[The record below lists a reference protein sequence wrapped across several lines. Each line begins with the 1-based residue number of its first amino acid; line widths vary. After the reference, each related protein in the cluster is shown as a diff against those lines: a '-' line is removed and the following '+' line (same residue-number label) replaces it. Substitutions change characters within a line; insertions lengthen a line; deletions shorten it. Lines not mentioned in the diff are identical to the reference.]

1 MLKKYYPLLKDC
13 FVHVSANS
21 SWPNIGSLDFCDFA
35 TKAKLIDNVVNIS
48 TVDRTYIA
56 ATLKVAET
64 SAIANGLQRFEFLEI
79 LVRLANIKYLETKV
93 VKSFPEA
100 IEKLIVECII
110 PNFVPEPWQE
120 FRDKHLWTIEVND
133 LMEANEAN
141 LTKIYSNYKTVT
153 KPKLE
158 IQDCIQM
165 CMRDANL
172 NVSEKDISFSFG
184 LCHMT
189 VISEERQFKHYQS
202 LEFVE
207 FLEFIGRLAH

>member
-120 FRDKHLWTIEVND
+120 FRNKHSGQSKSTILWKR
-133 LMEANEAN
+133 MR
-141 LTKIYSNYKTVT
+141 LTLQKFTTTTRRLLSRSLKFRIAFRCACEM
-153 KPKLE
+153 L
-158 IQDCIQM
+158 
-165 CMRDANL
+165 
-172 NVSEKDISFSFG
+172 IS
-184 LCHMT
+184 T
-189 VISEERQFKHYQS
+189 
-202 LEFVE
+202 
-207 FLEFIGRLAH
+207 